1 MSIQSLSPHTK
12 RLNRTKQ
19 ILPETILKR
28 ESNFDKQYLSL
39 GEQLYANNKCY
50 SLDHILNND
59 NKLKTNIT
67 MQMRYVGVMF
77 KKI

>member
-1 MSIQSLSPHTK
+1 MSTQSLSSHTK
-12 RLNRTKQ
+12 RLNWTKQ
-19 ILPETILKR
+19 ILPETILER
-28 ESNFDKQYLSL
+28 ESNFDKQFISL
-39 GEQLYANNKCY
+39 EEQLYANNKCY

-67 MQMRYVGVMF
+67 MQMRDAGVMF

>member
-12 RLNRTKQ
+12 RLNRTKR

-39 GEQLYANNKCY
+39 GEGLCADNKCY
-50 SLDHILNND
+50 VLYHILNNND
-59 NKLKTNIT
+59 KLK
-67 MQMRYVGVMF
+67 
-77 KKI
+77 K